1 MRSFFRRTRFA
12 SALLGVMF
20 ATGAALAAD
29 PPCASLDQAAT
40 PQNNAIRK
48 IYIESG
54 DTQTP
59 MLQRLGAELLKAS
72 PPLRIVFRERPTCN
86 LARDLFTGAKMS
98 TASDNNGATPRPV
111 RYIPDNTTLAQG
123 TKAPICTVPD
133 LAADAQPIQ
142 LGVGATYLSSCSGLT
157 KPDTIGVVD
166 GPVQAYGFITNNLSS
181 QVAITAEEGHFAFG
195 YLDGAGEANPWVLKS
210 LKFQRAATAST
221 TLTMAAAIRVP
232 ASQMQGTIL
241 GPDTSDG
248 IITNVKATGNNPD
261 AVLGVLGMDL
271 YDTRRADVKLLAFRT
286 FGQRFAYFPDSTSA
300 SFDKVNVRDGHYAPW
315 SPTPYISS
323 VAPGGNGTFTDPDA
337 RRVFELVMGLRGPGA
352 PTVDPVDGLKAVIQS
367 SLVPECAMKVT
378 RAGDGADF
386 QLYSDPSPCGCYF
399 EQNVQGGATSC
410 ATCTQDSQCGAGH
423 CRYGYCEAR

>member
-1 MRSFFRRTRFA
+1 MRSFSRRTLAA
-12 SALLGVMF
+12 SAFLGATL
-20 ATGAALAAD
+20 ATGTALAAD
-29 PPCASLDQAAT
+29 PPCASLQQADT
-40 PQNNAIRK
+40 PQDNAIRK

-59 MLQRLGAELLKAS
+59 MLQRLGAELLKAN
-72 PPLRIVFRERPTCN
+72 PPLRIIFRERPTCN
-86 LARDLFTGAKMS
+86 LARDLFTGAKMN

-111 RYIPDNTTLAQG
+111 RYIPDNTTIAQG
-123 TKAPICTVPD
+123 AKAPICTVPD
-133 LAADAQPIQ
+133 DAGSAQPIQ
-142 LGVGATYLSSCSGLT
+142 LGVGATYLSSCTGLT
-157 KPDTIGVVD
+157 KPDTVGVVD

-232 ASQMQGTIL
+232 ASLMQGTIL
-241 GPDTSDG
+241 APDTSDN
-248 IITNVKATGNNPD
+248 IITSVKATTDTPD
-261 AVLGVLGMDL
+261 AILGVLGMDL

-315 SPTPYISS
+315 APTPYIAVKDST
-323 VAPGGNGTFTDPDA
+323 GNFVDPDA

-352 PTVDPVDGLKAVIQS
+352 PVADPVDGLKAVVQS
-367 SLVPECAMKVT
+367 SLIPECAMKVT

-410 ATCTQDSQCGAGH
+410 TTCTQDSQCGTGH